1 MNFYI
6 DFEAT
11 QFTEEIISIGCVAE
25 NGNTFNCLVVPSDL
39 KKITPFITKLTG
51 ITREMVEEEGYSPEM
66 AFCHLMT
73 FVKENNGDELPVYY
87 CYGNQDKT
95 FIKNTIKYMR
105 NFNMMVFASS
115 VRDMMVDYSA
125 VVKNHLATCG
135 LSLKKLVALIRHV
148 DDVEQKHD
156 ALDDAMM
163 LKECYEG
170 LGTISKDE
178 FQSIRQV
185 EVTKCNTAFQE
196 AYNQIIDE
204 NGKLSPVRMSGRNFT
219 VEDKTYLK
227 NLRMNVWGHQAK
239 VETITGDAS
248 EDDWQVKLTHI
259 RTGDVKYFTAPWV
272 AAMFFNGYI
281 LNGRS
286 PKDSKSLNGTM
297 KEMANNPNNFCGY
310 RCELSFKNKEV
321 KEGE

>member
-95 FIKNTIKYMR
+95 FLKNTINHMH

-115 VRDMMVDYSA
+115 VRDMMVDYSVEKNMNRFLLLFVFMLGCGVA
-125 VVKNHLATCG
+125 SAQQMNDDQVVEYVMSAQEKGRSQQQIAAELMRRGVTM
-135 LSLKKLVALIRHV
+135 
-148 DDVEQKHD
+148 EQISRIKRKMSTQEKTGVGKT
-156 ALDDAMM
+156 LDEKSRMRTASHGNGAIE
-163 LKECYEG
+163 LKEN
-170 LGTISKDE
+170 KDA
-178 FQSIRQV
+178 
-185 EVTKCNTAFQE
+185 AFME
-196 AYNQIIDE
+196 HTMID
-204 NGKLSPVRMSGRNFT
+204 GIGFLFS
-219 VEDKTYLK
+219 
-227 NLRMNVWGHQAK
+227 
-239 VETITGDAS
+239 
-248 EDDWQVKLTHI
+248 
-259 RTGDVKYFTAPWV
+259 
-272 AAMFFNGYI
+272 
-281 LNGRS
+281 
-286 PKDSKSLNGTM
+286 DSTM
-297 KEMANNPNNFCGY
+297 MY
-310 RCELSFKNKEV
+310 V
-321 KEGE
+321 

>member
-11 QFTEEIISIGCVAE
+11 QFSEEIISIGCIAE

-39 KKITPFITKLTG
+39 KKVTSFITKLTG
-51 ITREMVEEEGYSPEM
+51 ITREMVEERGYSPEA
-66 AFCHLMT
+66 AFAHFKM
-73 FVKENNGDELPVYY
+73 FVKENNCDAVPTYY

-95 FIKNTIKYMR
+95 FLRNTIKHMHS
-105 NFNMMVFASS
+105 FEMIVFASS
-115 VRDMMVDYSA
+115 VRDMLVDYSV

-156 ALDDAMM
+156 ALDDAIM
-163 LKECYEG
+163 LKECYEN
-170 LGTISKDE
+170 LGTINKDE

-204 NGKLSPVRMSGRNFT
+204 NGKLSPVKMSGRNFT
-219 VEDKTYLK
+219 VEDKNYLK

-239 VETITGDAS
+239 VEAITGDAS
-248 EDDWQVKLTHI
+248 EDDWQVKITHI

-272 AAMFFNGYI
+272 AAMFFNGYVI
-281 LNGRS
+281 NGRS